1 MASRGGQSEQ
11 YTGELNGTWPDA
23 DIVVLPGFP
32 DDSAQIEM
40 SLSETNYPSTA
51 TDVVKLLRAEGLS
64 VEYAV
69 KRSERQLVSK
79 NAAEHWLPIVI
90 AVSEFG
96 ANTLTSA
103 LASIIAEQIVA
114 IFGGGSKLHV
124 HCGVKEADGSYRFIK
139 ASGPPEAVIEAME
152 SFARR

>member
-1 MASRGGQSEQ
+1 MASRSAQSEQ
-11 YTGELNGTWPDA
+11 YTGKLDGTWPDA

-32 DDSAQIEM
+32 DDSAPIEEA
-40 SLSETNYPSTA
+40 LSKTNYPSTS

-64 VEYAV
+64 VDYAV
-69 KRSERQLVSK
+69 ERSERQLVSK

-124 HCGVKEADGSYRFIK
+124 HCGIKEADGSYRFIK
-139 ASGPPEAVIEAME
+139 ASGPPEAVVEAVE
-152 SFARR
+152 AFGRR